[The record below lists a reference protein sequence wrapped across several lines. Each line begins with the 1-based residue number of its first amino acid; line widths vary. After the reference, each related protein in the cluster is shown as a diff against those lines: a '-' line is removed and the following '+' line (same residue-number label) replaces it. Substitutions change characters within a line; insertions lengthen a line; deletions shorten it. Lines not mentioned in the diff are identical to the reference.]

1 MHSQK
6 MYVELT
12 QWLKNIGLLMGQNIF
27 KNEIDIKKSLRN
39 IVHEYQGMSLFIIIN
54 NMNRKHIHH

>member
-1 MHSQK
+1 
-6 MYVELT
+6 
-12 QWLKNIGLLMGQNIF
+12 MGQNIF